1 MEELAK
7 GKDLIIISADKGGI
21 VVITDKVSY
30 IKETNPQLSEK
41 TSYKKLTQSKHYN
54 ITEWSKNQ

>member
-7 GKDLIIISADKGGI
+7 GKDLIIINADKGGI

-30 IKETNPQLSEK
+30 SKETNPQLSEK
-41 TSYKKLTQSKHYN
+41 TSHKKLTQSKHYN

>member
-30 IKETNPQLSEK
+30 IKETNPQLSDK
-41 TSYKKLTQSKHYN
+41 TSYKKLTQTKHYN
-54 ITEWSKNQ
+54 ITEWSQKL